1 MKEDLKITSKTVF
14 LYPSYKWCLE
24 YLLNWSIESI
34 KRDQQDIKQYL
45 QTLDDEDNETEEESM
60 KMVSHL
66 VELTHRL
73 TGADY
78 AIKAIKENN
87 VQDQITKLEHLISDI
102 EKEIE
107 K

>member
-1 MKEDLKITSKTVF
+1 MNELQITVKTVF
-14 LYPSYKWCLE
+14 LYPSFKWCLE

-34 KRDQQDIKQYL
+34 KKDQRHINEYL
-45 QTLDDEDNETEEESM
+45 AMLEDDDNETEEERI

-78 AIKAIKENN
+78 AIKAIEENN